1 MIVLDT
7 NVVSEPLRPA
17 PAASVLAWLDR
28 QHPHTLYL
36 TAITTAELFEGVGR
50 LPAGRRRDELSAAI
64 ERRVLPLF
72 AGRVLPFDEA
82 AAAAFA
88 QITGR
93 ARAAGHAIS
102 MADACIAA
110 IARSRNFAVAT
121 RDTAPFVAAGLDVID
136 PWQQA

>member
-17 PAASVLAWLDR
+17 PAVSVLGWLDR

-36 TAITTAELFEGVGR
+36 TAITAAELFDGVGR
-50 LPAGRRRDELSAAI
+50 LPAGRRRDELASAI

-72 AGRVLPFDEA
+72 AGRILPFDEA
-82 AAAAFA
+82 AAVAFPR
-88 QITGR
+88 ITAR
-93 ARAAGHAIS
+93 ARAAGHATS

-110 IARSRNFAVAT
+110 IALSRNFAVAT
-121 RDTAPFVAAGLDVID
+121 RDTAPFMAAGLEVID
-136 PWQQA
+136 PWQAG